1 MTYCITCGNALTE
14 IAFNGA
20 PTLVCAFCGAVLYE
34 NNGSYKY
41 GGSFNGS
48 VPARRFISE
57 NKNKEV
63 TN

>member
-1 MTYCITCGNALTE
+1 MKYCIDCGCALTE
-14 IAFNGA
+14 ITFNGV
-20 PTLVCAFCGAVLYE
+20 PTLVCTFCGALLFE

-41 GGSFNGS
+41 GGTFGGS

>member
-1 MTYCITCGNALTE
+1 MTYCINCSNALTE
-14 IAFNGA
+14 ITFNGA
-20 PTLVCAFCGAVLYE
+20 PTLVCAFCGAVVVK
-34 NNGSYKY
+34 NGGSYKY
-41 GGSFNGS
+41 GGTFNGS